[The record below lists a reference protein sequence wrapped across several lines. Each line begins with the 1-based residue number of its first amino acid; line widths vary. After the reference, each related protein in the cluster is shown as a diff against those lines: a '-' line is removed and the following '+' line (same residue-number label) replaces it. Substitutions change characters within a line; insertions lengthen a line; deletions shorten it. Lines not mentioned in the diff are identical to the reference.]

1 MTNLVSV
8 HFSTSSQDDPVRMLT
23 QFNLKLTFMMPFPV
37 WRLPLSGVVV
47 TQWFG
52 SLVHG
57 VHLDKLPLMCLCFS
71 ILNCEGEM
79 TLLTAHFPEV
89 PWWTANTVIVEH
101 FMWHTQK
108 KEFLW
113 ESYMTFSLVLHNG
126 SESLV
131 IALWKHS
138 FRECLDNPKQPVF
151 YSISSEDYF
160 YYFCCNKLLLSLL
173 PVEKIMEK
181 SVDRVGSSKV

>member
-8 HFSTSSQDDPVRMLT
+8 HFSTSSQDDPMCMLP

-37 WRLPLSGVVV
+37 WHLPLSGVVV

-71 ILNCEGEM
+71 ILDCEGEM
-79 TLLTAHFPEV
+79 TLLTVCLPEV
-89 PWWTANTVIVEH
+89 LWWTANTIIVEH
-101 FMWHTQK
+101 FTWCKK

-113 ESYMTFSLVLHNG
+113 ESYTTFSLALHNG

-131 IALWKHS
+131 IALWKHL
-138 FRECLDNPKQPVF
+138 FRKRLDNLK
-151 YSISSEDYF
+151 
-160 YYFCCNKLLLSLL
+160 
-173 PVEKIMEK
+173 
-181 SVDRVGSSKV
+181 